1 MWELSPLTS
10 SGQLEAL
17 RLLSEW
23 WDSTRRVRSR
33 WGLRRAVGAA
43 DVTRPRPDPRVRP
56 GPAPTAS

>member
-1 MWELSPLTS
+1 MWDPSPLTS

-23 WDSTRRVRSR
+23 WDSTRRGRSR
-33 WGLRRAVGAA
+33 WGLRRSVIDAEV
-43 DVTRPRPDPRVRP
+43 RPDALVRP